1 MQSASLS
8 RQFNF
13 LIFPDRSGDAFQNM
27 ADDILLLEYSASKD
41 TIRFRHYNWKFP
53 ACSFGYG
60 QNYNEVNKQ
69 FESSPAQLCRRP
81 TGGGLVDHRN
91 DWTYSLVLPP
101 QHPLF
106 RKRALATYRLIHMTL
121 ADALNKCE
129 QPAVLAPCK
138 TGEDKNNNHNN
149 GLKKT
154 ITHCFQTA
162 EPDDVISPR
171 TGKKIAGA
179 ALKRNRYGMLIQ
191 GSIDRSAIEFEL
203 DYDAL
208 KHSFIQGLCSN
219 LDAKPESVAWL
230 NFPETVRDSVNN
242 HFATDNWNKK
252 R

>member
-8 RQFNF
+8 RQFTF

-27 ADDILLLEYSASKD
+27 ADDIILLEYSASKD
-41 TIRFRHYNWKFP
+41 AIRFRHYNWKLP

-69 FESSPAQLCRRP
+69 FESSTAQLCRRP

-101 QHPLF
+101 QHPLI
-106 RKRALATYRLIHMTL
+106 RKRALTTYRLIHMTL

-138 TGEDKNNNHNN
+138 TEEDKNNNHNN

-154 ITHCFQTA
+154 ITHCFQTT
-162 EPDDVISPR
+162 EPDDVINPR
-171 TGKKIAGA
+171 TDKKIAGA

-191 GSIDRSAIEFEL
+191 GSIDRSAIEADL

-219 LDAKPESVAWL
+219 LEATPKSVTWLYFPESL
-230 NFPETVRDSVNN
+230 RNSVHN
-242 HFATDNWNKK
+242 HYATDKWNKK